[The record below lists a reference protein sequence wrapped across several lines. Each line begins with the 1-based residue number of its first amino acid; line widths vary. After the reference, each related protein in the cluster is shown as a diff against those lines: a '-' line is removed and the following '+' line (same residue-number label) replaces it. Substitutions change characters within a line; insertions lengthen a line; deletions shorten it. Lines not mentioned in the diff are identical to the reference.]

1 MSGRGVEMMKEE
13 MEVMG
18 PVKIKDVHA
27 AQQRIVEVVRA
38 LEEEGLVN
46 LGTGGSGDE
55 YVV

>member
-13 MEVMG
+13 MEIMG

-27 AQQRIVEVVRA
+27 AQQRIVEVVRK
-38 LEEEGLVN
+38 LEEEGIIN
-46 LGTGGSGDE
+46 IGGGGGGEE